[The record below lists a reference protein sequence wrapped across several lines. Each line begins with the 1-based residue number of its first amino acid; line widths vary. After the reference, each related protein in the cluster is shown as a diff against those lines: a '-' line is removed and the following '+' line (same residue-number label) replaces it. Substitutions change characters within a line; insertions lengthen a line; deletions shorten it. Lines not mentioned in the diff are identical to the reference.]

1 MSPIEAVTLSYQAAL
16 HLNTICQAAPYEVMF
31 LGVTRD
37 PTRPFYV
44 TDLYM
49 PLQTNSGAFCNPT
62 AQGMQE
68 AMWFAEDQGLQPWQV
83 LSIWIHTHPHMSAN
97 PSGTDET
104 TFRDYFLD
112 KHTSAMC
119 ILSKTGD
126 TYARIQVSN
135 SRALLTKVVPFDL
148 PHTPPRED
156 PLSKNWYDLLA
167 SQTKEEFPYQG
178 THFQGTLLEGS
189 YDEALQRWVQEEK
202 IQEALPAKVE
212 TPSQGTAKALNL
224 LAKDSSLSKGTDTFK
239 WTAPKGKPPE
249 SVQLHNRDLEDL
261 AKRIRGAEMANAP
274 GSHPA
279 YARYRALPWADKQL
293 VDGRIKNLAE
303 VYNYWNSK

>member
-1 MSPIEAVTLSYQAAL
+1 
-16 HLNTICQAAPYEVMF
+16 MF

-68 AMWFAEDQGLQPWQV
+68 AMWFAEDNHLQPWQV

-97 PSGTDET
+97 PSGTDES

-148 PHTPPRED
+148 PRTPPRED
-156 PLSKNWYDLLA
+156 PLSKNWYELLA
-167 SQTKEEFPYQG
+167 SQTKEESHYR
-178 THFQGTLLEGS
+178 TTFQSSGGYTSDGLS
-189 YDEALQRWVQEEK
+189 YDEALQRWVMEENPQVQEGK
-202 IQEALPAKVE
+202 ALLPQALLPAP
-212 TPSQGTAKALNL
+212 TQGTAKALNL
-224 LAKDSSLSKGTDTFK
+224 LAKDPQPIAVS
-239 WTAPKGKPPE
+239 
-249 SVQLHNRDLEDL
+249 LEDKSLEAL
-261 AKRIRGAEMANAP
+261 AWKIVNADADHSP
-274 GSHPA
+274 STHPA
-279 YARYRALPWADKQL
+279 YARYRSLPWADKQL
-293 VDGRIKNLAE
+293 VDTRVRNIQE
-303 VYNYWNSK
+303 VQTYWKHHPRK